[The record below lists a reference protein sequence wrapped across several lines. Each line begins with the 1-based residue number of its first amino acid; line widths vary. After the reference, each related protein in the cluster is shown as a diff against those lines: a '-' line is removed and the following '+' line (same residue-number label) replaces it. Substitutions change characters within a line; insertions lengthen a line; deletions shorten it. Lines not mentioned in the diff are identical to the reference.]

1 MNALASESMNRTR
14 IYKVVSP
21 IERKDGTTFWMRVG
35 TAYPNKDLSL
45 NVYLD
50 AMPFNHKLQLRE
62 LDEEDLTPRNK
73 RKDDGGAPQRALAE
87 IPF

>member
-1 MNALASESMNRTR
+1 MNAIASEPVNRGR
-14 IYKVVSP
+14 MYKVVSP

-35 TAYPNKDLSL
+35 TGYPNKDQSV

-50 AMPFNHKLQLRE
+50 AMPFNHKFQLRE
-62 LDEEDLTPRNK
+62 MDEEDFAPRK
-73 RKDDGGAPQRALAE
+73 RKDDGAPQRALNE